1 MVKVWKIKGWDGN
14 SVVFEREML
23 GNLSEKEISAT
34 LQRLVARN
42 LSNDEVIDASRRK
55 NDPNYSA
62 LFERIGSGYPISYG
76 LDPHYTAELAE
87 K

>member
-23 GNLSEKEISAT
+23 GNLSETEISTT

-42 LSNDEVIDASRRK
+42 LSNEEVIDASRRK
-55 NDPNYSA
+55 NDPYYSA

-76 LDPHYTAELAE
+76 LGPHYTAELAD